1 MLLSS
6 GSILAFNGL
15 QKTISMKSFMNKL
28 TNWFKQEWFLVVMLV
43 VIAIIV
49 ALFELL

>member
-1 MLLSS
+1 
-6 GSILAFNGL
+6 
-15 QKTISMKSFMNKL
+15 MKSFMNKL
-28 TNWFKQEWFLVVMLV
+28 ADWCKREWFLIIMLV